1 MPSENAEV
9 RDCLSRDFKEN
20 VDEHRRIL
28 SNQININSQSISI
41 YIVSVIFSS
50 ECIYFIVFL
59 LYLCGATV
67 IFPYISTT
75 CV

>member
-9 RDCLSRDFKEN
+9 RDCLSQDFKEN
-20 VDEHRRIL
+20 VDEHIGAY
-28 SNQININSQSISI
+28 SQTININPQHIDT

-50 ECIYFIVFL
+50 ECIYLIVFL
-59 LYLCGATV
+59 LQLCGSTV
-67 IFPYISTT
+67 IFSYISTT